1 MPRRS
6 ALALVFFL
14 LPIGALADA
23 TLTGWMSD
31 PALTEVSGMAAS
43 HAHPGTLWVE
53 NDSDNPAAV
62 YAVGPGGTL
71 RATLS
76 IDGVPNI
83 DWEDLASFDL
93 DGHHYLLLADTGDNG
108 GIRKTL
114 TLHVIEEPKE
124 LRDGHARPAWSIVF
138 RWPDGP
144 RDCEAVAVDVRTG
157 SILLITKKRVPAQL
171 FRLPLRPATP
181 NTTGSGV
188 LTAELLGTLTGIPQP
203 TPDEIAAAPHYAKYL
218 SQVTAVDIAPDR
230 GSIAVLTYR
239 RVYLYSRNDNEHADY
254 KSWAQALSHEP
265 QQIAFGWLPQAEAL
279 AFALDGRSVYISGE
293 HLPAP
298 IMQVTIPPTH

>member
-1 MPRRS
+1 MPSRLAF
-6 ALALVFFL
+6 ALLCCL
-14 LPIGALADA
+14 LPISAFADA

-31 PALTEVSGMAAS
+31 PALSEISGMAAS

-53 NDSDNPAAV
+53 NDSDNPADI
-62 YAVGPGGTL
+62 YAVGPGGSL
-71 RATLS
+71 RATVH

-83 DWEDLASFDL
+83 DWEDFASFNL

-108 GIRKTL
+108 GVRKTL
-114 TLHVIEEPKE
+114 ALHVIEEPAQ

-144 RDCEAVAVDVRTG
+144 RDCEAVAVDVQTA

-171 FRLPLRPATP
+171 FRLPLRPSTP
-181 NTTGSGV
+181 GV
-188 LTAELLGTLTGIPQP
+188 LTAELLGTLAGIPQP
-203 TPDEIAAAPHYAKYL
+203 TPDELQAAPHYARYL
-218 SQVTAVDIAPDR
+218 SQVTAADIAPDR

-239 RVYLYSRNDNEHADY
+239 RVYLYRRRSDED
-254 KSWAQALSHEP
+254 WAQAMSHEP
-265 QQIAFGWLPQAEAL
+265 QQLSFGWLPQAEAL
-279 AFALDGRSVYISGE
+279 AFALDGRSFYVSGE

-298 IMQVTIPPTH
+298 IMQVSVPVTH